1 MLGAPPSNGLVAVIV
16 SLVLA
21 LSSSACAPGAAS
33 PVSPDAAASAGRTG
47 GAAGAGSTGASGS
60 TGAAGLPGAAGT
72 GAAGTN
78 GTAGASGAAGI
89 GAAGAAGTSATGVA
103 GTSAAGAAGAGT
115 SSAPSTMGTQTDPG
129 TLDDGTFPQPPP
141 YDLTPASLMTLG
153 NAPKG
158 TLSGP
163 TIYTQTGTYTG
174 WSQWKFTYWVYVPA
188 QYKPGHAAAI
198 MIFQDGLKYNGDQ
211 AATPARFN
219 TPTVFDNLIAEGS
232 MPVTIGV
239 FIDPGTN
246 DGHHVGG
253 GDGGRAR
260 QYDTP
265 NDQYGKFLLTEF
277 IPSEIAKKYDLVT
290 DPDGWAI
297 GGHSS
302 GGIASIIAAWYYPDK
317 LRKVLTAS
325 PSFPNTGGK
334 FPGEI
339 LKVTPAKPL
348 RIYHLAG
355 TRDEPGFRAANDEA
369 AKDFKMMGY
378 HYRYRPGE
386 DVHYPPSAAAA
397 DFPDALR
404 WLWRGYQAG
413 R

>member
-1 MLGAPPSNGLVAVIV
+1 LALAM
-16 SLVLA
+16 VLA
-21 LSSSACAPGAAS
+21 ACTSGSEDGTGGAGTGAGAAGTG
-33 PVSPDAAASAGRTG
+33 SAGTT
-47 GAAGAGSTGASGS
+47 GAAGAG
-60 TGAAGLPGAAGT
+60 AAGTGSAGTTGTAGTAVVGT
-72 GAAGTN
+72 GAAGTTAAA
-78 GTAGASGAAGI
+78 GTTGASGTT
-89 GAAGAAGTSATGVA
+89 GAAGTG
-103 GTSAAGAAGAGT
+103 
-115 SSAPSTMGTQTDPG
+115 SAPSKTGTQADPG
-129 TLDDGTFPQPPP
+129 TTGDGTFPQPPP
-141 YDLTPASLMTLG
+141 YNLQPESTMQLNG
-153 NAPKG
+153 APKG
-158 TLSGP
+158 TVLGP
-163 TIYTQTGTYTG
+163 IVYTQTGSYTN
-174 WSQWKFTYWVYVPA
+174 WDKWKFTYWVYVPA
-188 QYKPGHAAAI
+188 QYKAGRAAAI

-219 TPTVFDNLIAEGS
+219 TPTVFDNLIHEGA

-253 GDGGRAR
+253 GDPGRAR

-265 NDQYGKFLLTEF
+265 NDQYGKFLYEEF
-277 IPSEIAKKYDLVT
+277 IPSEITSKYDIVT
-290 DPDGWAI
+290 DADGWAL

-302 GGIASIIAAWYYPDK
+302 GGIASIMALWYHPDRFHK
-317 LRKVLTAS
+317 ALTAS

-334 FPGEI
+334 FPGEFN
-339 LKVTPAKPL
+339 KVTPAKPL

-355 TRDEPGFRAANDEA
+355 TKDEGGFKAANDNA
-369 AKDFKMMGY
+369 ATIFKAMGY

-386 DVHYPPSAAAA
+386 DAHYPPAAAAA

>member
-1 MLGAPPSNGLVAVIV
+1 MPTMLTGARIRVICLAFAGVA
-16 SLVLA
+16 LA
-21 LSSSACAPGAAS
+21 CTAS
-33 PVSPDAAASAGRTG
+33 PEEPVRTG
-47 GAAGAGSTGASGS
+47 TAGT
-60 TGAAGLPGAAGT
+60 TGAAGTSVAGT

-78 GTAGASGAAGI
+78 GAGTAGTGTGVAGTGAAGTGVT
-89 GAAGAAGTSATGVA
+89 GAAGTGAAGAGVAGSTGAAGTSAPSKTG
-103 GTSAAGAAGAGT
+103 
-115 SSAPSTMGTQTDPG
+115 MQTDPG
-129 TLDDGTFPQPPP
+129 TDGDGTWPQPPP
-141 YDLTPASLMTLG
+141 YNLTPASLMQLNG
-153 NAPKG
+153 APKG
-158 TLSGP
+158 QVLGP
-163 TIYTQTGTYTG
+163 ILYTQTGTYTG
-174 WSQWKFTYWVYVPA
+174 WDKWKFTYWVYVPA

-260 QYDTP
+260 QYDSP
-265 NDQYGKFLLTEF
+265 NDQYGKFLLNEF
-277 IPSEIAKKYDLVT
+277 IPSEITSKYDIVT
-290 DPDGWAI
+290 DADGWGI

-302 GGIASIIAAWYYPDK
+302 GGIASIMAAFYYPDK

-334 FPGEI
+334 FPGEFS
-339 LKVTPAKPL
+339 KVTPAKPI
-348 RIYHLAG
+348 RIYHMAG
-355 TRDEPGFRAANDEA
+355 TRDEGGFKGANDNA
-369 AKDFKMMGY
+369 ATIFKMMGY

-386 DVHYPPSAAAA
+386 DVHYPPAAAAA

-404 WLWRGYQAG
+404 WLWRNYKAG
-413 R
+413 L